1 MKSETP
7 DPTHLQKLLTR
18 CQQQEPKALKA
29 LYKATSSHLFAVLL
43 RILRNTSHAE
53 DCLQQVYLKIWNSAG
68 QYNPEIARPMTWM
81 NTIARNQALDW
92 LRRHKN
98 DQFNDSDEVLVQQ
111 ADHTSQT
118 DHLAQQWQDS
128 DHVHRCLKELKEAQR
143 QCIELAYFE
152 GYSHQELSE
161 RLDQPLGTVKTWIRR
176 GLERLKTC
184 LSPIM

>member
-1 MKSETP
+1 MTSETP
-7 DPTHLQKLLTR
+7 DPTHLQALLR
-18 CQQQEPKALKA
+18 HCQQQQPKALKT

-43 RILRNTSHAE
+43 RILRNESHAE
-53 DCLQQVYLKIWNSAG
+53 DCLQQVYLKIWNNAG

-98 DQFNDSDEVLVQQ
+98 DQLNVSDEVLVQQ
-111 ADHTSQT
+111 ADHSSQT
-118 DHLAQQWQDS
+118 DNLAQQRQDS
-128 DHVHRCLKELKEAQR
+128 DRVHRCLQELKDAQR

-184 LSPIM
+184 LNPIM